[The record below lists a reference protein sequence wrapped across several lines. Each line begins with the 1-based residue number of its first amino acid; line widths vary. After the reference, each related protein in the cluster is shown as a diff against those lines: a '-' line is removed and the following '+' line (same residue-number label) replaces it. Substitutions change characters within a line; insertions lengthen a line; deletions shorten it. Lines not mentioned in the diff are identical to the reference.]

1 MVFLQDTKDRRPRMA
16 DSIAATVGRIKRDPS
31 DVLDRARI
39 HGLCEELGHDW
50 REREL
55 DPATTLALFLQQ
67 VLHGN
72 CPCSEVRH
80 LPGAGGSFTGS
91 AYCDARKRLPLALYQ
106 AVLTDVIDAALPA
119 TRREEH
125 RWLGFHRVFLIDV
138 STFSM
143 PDTPELRK
151 AFGMPSG

>member
-1 MVFLQDTKDRRPRMA
+1 MA

-31 DVLDRARI
+31 NVLDRTRI
-39 HGLCEELGHDW
+39 HGLCEELGHAW

-80 LPGAGGSFTGS
+80 LPGGAGGGRSFTAS
-91 AYCDARKRLPLALYQ
+91 SYCDARKRLPLAVCQ
-106 AVLTDVIDAALPA
+106 AMLTEVIDAALPA
-119 TRREEH
+119 TGREEH
-125 RWLGFHRVFLIDV
+125 RWLGRHRVFHIDG

-143 PDTPELRK
+143 PDTPRCSQTRRT
-151 AFGMPSG
+151 AV

>member
-1 MVFLQDTKDRRPRMA
+1 MA

-31 DVLDRARI
+31 SVLDRTRI
-39 HGLCEELGHDW
+39 HRICEELGHVW

-80 LPGAGGSFTGS
+80 LPGGADNGRSFTAS
-91 AYCDARKRLPLALYQ
+91 AYCDARKRLPRL
-106 AVLTDVIDAALPA
+106 D
-119 TRREEH
+119 
-125 RWLGFHRVFLIDV
+125 
-138 STFSM
+138 
-143 PDTPELRK
+143 
-151 AFGMPSG
+151 

>member
-1 MVFLQDTKDRRPRMA
+1 MA

-31 DVLDRARI
+31 NVLDRVRI
-39 HGLCEELGHDW
+39 RTICEELGHAW

-80 LPGAGGSFTGS
+80 LPGGDGGKRSFTGS
-91 AYCDARKRLPLALYQ
+91 AYCDARKRLPLAVYQ
-106 AVLTDVIDAALPA
+106 AMLGEVIDAVA
-119 TRREEH
+119 
-125 RWLGFHRVFLIDV
+125 V
-138 STFSM
+138 SM
-143 PDTPELRK
+143 Q
-151 AFGMPSG
+151 SGSGAGD